1 MKKILLFYICCC
13 MFLCGCKKNEEPFYK
28 EEGGDCAPSFIEKK
42 VLTGTFVQLFGKD
55 DWSEAQWGAFLSEIK
70 SLGMNTLIVQY
81 TAFKNAYNDITWFDS
96 QNTFTI
102 QKSKNTLARLLKVAE
117 NQGIE
122 VYLGLYFD
130 ETYWQHQTDASWLE
144 LHARYCIEIA
154 QELQSQFGNSK
165 AFKGWYIPHEPEPDA
180 YHTDEKIALFRDV
193 FINPIA
199 HKLHQ
204 WSNKPISIAAF
215 WNSALTSP
223 EQLQHFMAELSKSP
237 LNIIMLQDGV
247 GAGHVTLE
255 QLKTYYL
262 SAEKGLFIENPNYK
276 GAFWTDLETF
286 AYTPTP
292 PYPPATFDRVEQQL
306 MIELAIP
313 RISKAVSFQY
323 YDDMSNWSPNK
334 AQADDL
340 RNKYQLMLNKIK

>member
-1 MKKILLFYICCC
+1 MKNLLLFYICCC
-13 MFLCGCKKNEEPFYK
+13 IFLCGCKKNEEPFYK

-55 DWSEAQWGAFLSEIK
+55 HWSEAQWEAFLSEIK

-154 QELQSQFGNSK
+154 QELQAQFGNSK

-204 WSNKPISIAAF
+204 WGNKPISIAAF

-237 LNIIMLQDGV
+237 LEIIMLQDGV

-262 SAEKGLFIENPNYK
+262 SAEKGLFVENPNYK

-313 RISKAVSFQY
+313 SIRKAVSFQY
-323 YDDMSNWSPNK
+323 YDDMSSWSPNK

>member
-55 DWSEAQWGAFLSEIK
+55 DWSEAQWEAFLSEIK

-117 NQGIE
+117 NQKIE

-144 LHARYCIEIA
+144 LHARYCIETA
-154 QELQSQFGNSK
+154 QELQAQFGNSK

-204 WSNKPISIAAF
+204 WGNKPIAIAAF
-215 WNSALTSP
+215 WNSVLTSP
-223 EQLQHFMAELSKSP
+223 KQLQHFMAELSKSP

-247 GAGHVTLE
+247 GAGHVTLD

-313 RISKAVSFQY
+313 RIRKAVSFQY
-323 YDDMSNWSPNK
+323 YDDMSSWSPNK

>member
-1 MKKILLFYICCC
+1 MKNLLLFYICCC
-13 MFLCGCKKNEEPFYK
+13 IFLCGCKKNEEPFYK

-55 DWSEAQWGAFLSEIK
+55 HWSEAQWEAFLSEIK

-204 WSNKPISIAAF
+204 WGNKPISIAAF

>member
-1 MKKILLFYICCC
+1 MKKILLFYICC

-55 DWSEAQWGAFLSEIK
+55 DWSEAQWEAFLSEIK

-102 QKSKNTLARLLKVAE
+102 QKSKNTLPRLLKVAE

-154 QELQSQFGNSK
+154 QELQAQFGNSK

-180 YHTDEKIALFRDV
+180 YHTDEQIALFRDV

-204 WSNKPISIAAF
+204 WSNKPI
-215 WNSALTSP
+215 T
-223 EQLQHFMAELSKSP
+223 MAELSKSP
-237 LNIIMLQDGV
+237 LEIIMLQDGV

-262 SAEKGLFIENPNYK
+262 SAEKGLFVENPNYK

-323 YDDMSNWSPNK
+323 YDDMSSWSPNK

-340 RNKYQLMLNKIK
+340 RNKYQLILNKIK

>member
-1 MKKILLFYICCC
+1 MKKILLFYICC

-55 DWSEAQWGAFLSEIK
+55 DWSEAQWEAFLSEIK

-102 QKSKNTLARLLKVAE
+102 QKSKNTLPRLLKVAE

-154 QELQSQFGNSK
+154 QELQAQFGNSK

-180 YHTDEKIALFRDV
+180 YHTDEQIALFRDV

-204 WSNKPISIAAF
+204 WGNKPIAIAAF

-237 LNIIMLQDGV
+237 LEIIMLQDGV

-262 SAEKGLFIENPNYK
+262 SAEKGLFVENPNYK

-286 AYTPTP
+286 AYTP

-323 YDDMSNWSPNK
+323 YDDMSSWSPNK

-340 RNKYQLMLNKIK
+340 RNKYQLILNKIK